1 MQNYLQQI
9 SPVYPDYSPI
19 QFLKDQLSSLVA
31 NQASLGSQNYIDQ
44 LNQILNKAL
53 ANIGTK
59 DCSLSI
65 ADLCFLPID
74 ENHEIASNQEISPIQ
89 KKQLE
94 NILTQLIDRNFSSID
109 ENGIVS
115 LEDGQK
121 FILGKLLTT
130 EKIDDKPFL
139 SFTMASGDAP
149 NLDPSLASFETQQ
162 SNFAQKL
169 FEEIF
174 NCNKTFVELTK
185 DQQQIFSEAITQ
197 ATVELTTNAS
207 IYPQLNAKSLQKISL
222 MQLSNLA
229 SQINETLQ
237 ESGFHQAF
245 IARNYPHCDDTD
257 LLKLAISQQTLTSEN
272 FVIAKDQNKLLTD
285 FWQNYFDDFLASA
298 NIKSSGLS
306 NPQSNSSAND
316 LLRLFQG
323 AVAVKLPANQIKDQ
337 DKICFVPTKDDL
349 VEYVT
354 KYLNLTKAKN
364 ALASQ
369 CNVTHLTPI
378 TPSPAIPSVKP
389 ETPTKNNFSHRIN
402 NALQVET
409 MSTLIS
415 EIFRFIAISS
425 NSLSRVPK
433 KHQENIFSIVDTA
446 IRFSVIAIF
455 AKEDKLSTISGLS
468 IASISSFSLKQLA
481 SFSYN
486 KLEQHSNHVRQ
497 LGQQIASMPN
507 TVKSSIQTTALVA
520 FYQSLNQ
527 FVFKDREQD
536 KSQTQQF
543 VDSLTIVASATL
555 VAGVTRALFRTL
567 SNIAEKK
574 INSNRSPNNLNS
586 VLLSEISLET
596 ISHNQSHSPRRQY
609 NPSPSPP
616 QIQITSVNPLGRL
629 SSPQPAEPRQQN
641 NI

>member
-19 QFLKDQLSSLVA
+19 KDLKDQLNLLVA

-44 LNQILNKAL
+44 LNQILSKAL
-53 ANIGTK
+53 ANIGIN
-59 DCSLSI
+59 DSSLSI

-74 ENHEIASNQEISPIQ
+74 ENQKILPTQ

-94 NILTQLIDRNFSSID
+94 NILTQLIDGNFSSID

-139 SFTMASGDAP
+139 SFAMASGNAL
-149 NLDPSLASFETQQ
+149 NSDPSLASFETQQ

-174 NCNKTFVELTK
+174 NCNKTFAELTK
-185 DQQQIFSEAITQ
+185 DQQQIFNDAITQ
-197 ATVELTTNAS
+197 ATLELTTNAS
-207 IYPQLNAKSLQKISL
+207 IYQQLNAQSLQKISL

-237 ESGFHQAF
+237 DSGFHQAF
-245 IARNYPHCDDTD
+245 IARNYPHCDDAD
-257 LLKLAISQQTLTSEN
+257 LLKLAISQQTLKAEN
-272 FVIAKDQNKLLTD
+272 FVVAEDQNKLLAG
-285 FWQNYFDDFLASA
+285 FWQNYFGDFLASA
-298 NIKSSGLS
+298 NIKNAGLS

-349 VEYVT
+349 VEYAT

-364 ALASQ
+364 ALVSK
-369 CNVTHLTPI
+369 CNFTHPTPI
-378 TPSPAIPSVKP
+378 TPSPPIPSVKP
-389 ETPTKNNFSHRIN
+389 QTPTENNFSQRVN
-402 NALQVET
+402 DALQVET

-415 EIFRFIAISS
+415 EIFRLIIISS
-425 NSLSRVPK
+425 NCLRIVPK
-433 KHQENIFSIVDTA
+433 KHQENIFSIIDTA

-468 IASISSFSLKQLA
+468 IASISSFSLRQLA

-507 TVKSSIQTTALVA
+507 TIKASFQTTALVA

-555 VAGVTRALFRTL
+555 VAGVTRALFRTI
-567 SNIAEKK
+567 SRIAEKK
-574 INSNRSPNNLNS
+574 INGNRSRNNLNS
-586 VLLSEISLET
+586 VLLQEIPLGT
-596 ISHNQSHSPRRQY
+596 NPLNQNHSPRSEF
-609 NPSPSPP
+609 NHNHSTP
-616 QIQITSVNPLGRL
+616 QRISVIPLGRL

-641 NI
+641 YI

>member
-1 MQNYLQQI
+1 MQSYLQKI
-9 SPVYPDYSPI
+9 SPIYPDYSPI
-19 QFLKDQLSSLVA
+19 KDLKDQLNLLVA
-31 NQASLGSQNYIDQ
+31 NQASFSGQTYIDQ

-53 ANIGTK
+53 VNIYTK
-59 DCSLSI
+59 DFSLSI
-65 ADLCFLPID
+65 ADLCFLPIN

-94 NILTQLIDRNFSSID
+94 NILTHLIEGNFSSID

-139 SFTMASGDAP
+139 SFAMASGDAL
-149 NLDPSLASFETQQ
+149 NSDTSTASFEMQQ

-174 NCNKTFVELTK
+174 NCNKTFAELTT
-185 DQQQIFSEAITQ
+185 DQQQIFNEAIAQ
-197 ATVELTTNAS
+197 ATLELTTIAS
-207 IYPQLNAKSLQKISL
+207 IYPQVNAKSLQKISL

-237 ESGFHQAF
+237 ETGFHQAF
-245 IARNYPHCDDTD
+245 IARNYSHCDDRD
-257 LLKLAISQQTLTSEN
+257 LLKLAISQQTLKTEN

-298 NIKSSGLS
+298 NIKNSGLS

-323 AVAVKLPANQIKDQ
+323 AVAVKLPANQIKDE
-337 DKICFVPTKDDL
+337 DKTCFVPTKDDL
-349 VEYVT
+349 IEYVAR
-354 KYLNLTKAKN
+354 YLNLTKAKN

-415 EIFRFIAISS
+415 EIFRLITISS

-433 KHQENIFSIVDTA
+433 KHHENIFSIADTA

-486 KLEQHSNHVRQ
+486 KLEQHSNRVRQ
-497 LGQQIASMPN
+497 LGQQIESMPN
-507 TVKSSIQTTALVA
+507 TLKASFQTTALVA

-536 KSQTQQF
+536 KNQTQQF
-543 VDSLTIVASATL
+543 IDSLTIVASATL
-555 VAGVTRALFRTL
+555 VAGLTRVLFRTV
-567 SNIAEKK
+567 SRIAEKK

-586 VLLSEISLET
+586 VLLQEIPLATTSL
-596 ISHNQSHSPRRQY
+596 NQNHSPRSQF
-609 NPSPSPP
+609 NP
-616 QIQITSVNPLGRL
+616 NPLTPQTPSVFALRRL
-629 SSPQPAEPRQQN
+629 SSPQLAEPRQ
-641 NI
+641 